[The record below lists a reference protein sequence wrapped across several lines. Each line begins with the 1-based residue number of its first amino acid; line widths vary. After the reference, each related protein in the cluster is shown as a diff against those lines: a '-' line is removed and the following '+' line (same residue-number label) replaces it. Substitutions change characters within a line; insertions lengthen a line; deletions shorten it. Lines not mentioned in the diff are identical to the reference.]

1 MGLVRCCGV
10 WLAHDLDIISDCS
23 SSIRAWSSSLF
34 SCSFRMAAKRRLTI
48 SPMSNV
54 VESGAAGTAGCRIT
68 GATLTVFVPSLAA
81 TLFLAL
87 AVVSVGLGLTG
98 THSSSRCCCPLDT
111 GNCCFSWAW
120 AVTRSSGLRTGICGH
135 CKKLGKKMNQRT
147 GSGNEFLFYLK
158 ILALVIQNV
167 KEWMKNSPLNFRL
180 QTNSSRNIVVI

>member
-135 CKKLGKKMNQRT
+135 CKKLGKKWIRELEVEMNFCFIWKFWHLLSKT
-147 GSGNEFLFYLK
+147 
-158 ILALVIQNV
+158 
-167 KEWMKNSPLNFRL
+167 
-180 QTNSSRNIVVI
+180 